1 MTLSLASGLHLAY
14 MWPYKK
20 RVQNYS
26 SMFNEMAT
34 LIIAYQVMVLVFIS
48 EDALQKQ
55 AAGQIIS
62 GGLYGTWAVNFLM
75 IVSMIFI

>member
-34 LIIAYQVMVLVFIS
+34 LIIAYQVMVLVVIS
-48 EDALQKQ
+48 EDAL
-55 AAGQIIS
+55 
-62 GGLYGTWAVNFLM
+62 
-75 IVSMIFI
+75 